1 MVQIIN
7 LKQRKLEKNFD
18 RHDDPCSS
26 CAKTNKEKICTCETA
41 EIWWETLAKLFKRG
55 KA

>member
-1 MVQIIN
+1 MAQVIN

-26 CAKTNKEKICTCETA
+26 CDETNKEKNCPCEVA
-41 EIWWETLAKLFKRG
+41 DIWWEIFAKLFKKG
-55 KA
+55 EA